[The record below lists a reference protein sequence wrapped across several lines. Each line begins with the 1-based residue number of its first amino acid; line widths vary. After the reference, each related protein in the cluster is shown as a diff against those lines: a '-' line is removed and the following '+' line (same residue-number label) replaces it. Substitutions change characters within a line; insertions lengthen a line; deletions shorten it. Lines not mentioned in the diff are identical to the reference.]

1 MNARHGWR
9 ELKNKF
15 TKDSN
20 GRRKSQTRS
29 KSQRLKISARKS
41 LKRSLK
47 VSRPNSADWK
57 GSRSKLVKL

>member
-1 MNARHGWR
+1 MNARHGRR
-9 ELKNKF
+9 ELENKF

-47 VSRPNSADWK
+47 VSRPNSAD
-57 GSRSKLVKL
+57 